1 MIFCLRVDSDATTR
15 YPRRMV
21 FLLAFY
27 DAFYIAP
34 AKAKRAAATEAAKG
48 AKRSGSAVSVSADFP
63 GSATSSGGGRRR
75 ANANAVDS
83 SSGGVVASP
92 DRKE

>member
-1 MIFCLRVDSDATTR
+1 
-15 YPRRMV
+15 MV

-27 DAFYIAP
+27 DAFYITP
-34 AKAKRAAATEAAKG
+34 AKAKRAAAIEAAKG
-48 AKRSGSAVSVSADFP
+48 AKLSSSAVSSVSADSP

-83 SSGGVVASP
+83 SNGGVVASP
-92 DRKE
+92 ERRPSLQQPLWEGT